1 MINFPIM
8 RVVAFNGS
16 PRKGGNTHRYLEAV
30 LEPLRAAGHETE
42 LIQIGGTM
50 VRGCTACMSCRES
63 GEGRCVYDDDPV
75 NSWIEAMQ
83 RGDALLIGS
92 PVYFSDLTTE
102 VKALIDRAGYALRG
116 LPENPLRRKVGAGVA
131 VARRAGHT
139 HTLMSIN
146 QFFFINDMIVPGSSY
161 WNVGLA
167 RAIGDAEA
175 DEEGLKTMARLGE
188 NIDWLLEKLA

>member
-1 MINFPIM
+1 MKKKPFSVI
-8 RVVAFNGS
+8 AFNGS
-16 PRKGGNTHRYLEAV
+16 PRKESNTARYIEEALKPLEEGGNSIKMIKT
-30 LEPLRAAGHETE
+30 
-42 LIQIGGTM
+42 GGNR
-50 VRGCTACMSCRES
+50 VRGCTACMKCREK
-63 GEGRCVYDDDPV
+63 GDGRCIFDDDPV
-75 NSWIEAMQ
+75 NEWIEAM
-83 RGDALLIGS
+83 RYADVLLIGS

-116 LPENPLRRKVGAGVA
+116 LPENPLSRKIGAGIA

-167 RAIGDAEA
+167 RAAGDAEN
-175 DEEGLKTMARLGE
+175 DQEGLVTMKRLGE
-188 NIDWLLEKLA
+188 NIQWLLEKLH